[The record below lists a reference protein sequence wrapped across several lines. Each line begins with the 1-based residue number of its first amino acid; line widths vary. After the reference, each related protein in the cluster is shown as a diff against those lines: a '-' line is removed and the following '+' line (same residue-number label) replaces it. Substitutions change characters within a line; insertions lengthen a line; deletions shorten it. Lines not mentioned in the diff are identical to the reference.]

1 MNCKTCRV
9 EIEESEG
16 GQPLSQSASA
26 HLESCPHCFAFRE
39 ERLALSQ
46 MIGSLEVVTAP
57 ADFDFRLRARL
68 AALKGQEPGRVAW
81 NRFAPGGW
89 SLTLAASFVIL
100 VALGVVIRQ
109 FRVAPRVDS
118 GTPGIVKINPN
129 DGAGSDRVFCL
140 NLGTPVGDRGIDVAQ
155 SSKVPRSAKMVS
167 QPRTNSTIGSDAN
180 PRAIVSNVKPNEGGG
195 SVDSSVSTAANVLPL
210 GISDPTLTQS
220 VVAVPVRASMQATT
234 ITLNDGSATPQ
245 TISIRPVTFGGQD
258 VFEQPSAKWMFVPTV
273 QGIW

>member
-118 GTPGIVKINPN
+118 GTPGISKIYPN
-129 DGAGSDRVFCL
+129 
-140 NLGTPVGDRGIDVAQ
+140 NTPVPTPLLPQSRPTGNKDIDVAQ
-155 SSKVPRSAKMVS
+155 SSKVPRSAEMVS

-210 GISDPTLTQS
+210 GISDPTLRPS